1 MSNETSVGEL
11 FKMAITAERQSETLY
26 RRLMEMFVAY
36 PDVVAFWQKYATE
49 ETGHARWLTNIHAN
63 LTPEQ
68 LTAPADASM
77 LKMANRVLGLS
88 MDDLLAKVK
97 NLDDAYQ
104 LVNELENS
112 ETNAICE
119 FLIDNFA
126 ADEKAQTFLRSQLK
140 GHVTRLMT
148 DLPAQFRG
156 KSNRQSIQVSLIK

>member
-1 MSNETSVGEL
+1 MLYETSVDEL
-11 FKMAITAERQSETLY
+11 FKMAITAERQTEVLY
-26 RRLMEMFVAY
+26 RRLMEMFAAY
-36 PDVVAFWQKYATE
+36 PDVVAFWQQYATE
-49 ETGHARWLTNIHAN
+49 ETVHARWLTNLRDK

-68 LTAPADASM
+68 LAAPADADM

-88 MDDLLAKVK
+88 MDELLTKVQTM
-97 NLDDAYQ
+97 DDAYE

-126 ADEKAQTFLRSQLK
+126 ANERAQAFLRSQLK

-156 KSNRQSIQVSLIK
+156 KSNRQSIQVSLTK